1 MRVDHCNDK
10 DFPTDREMSKYTYIF
25 ANLKNIKGMI
35 MTVTK
40 KIVLLGDSSVGKTSL
55 IRRYV
60 FNIFDDAY
68 IVTIGSKV
76 SKKQFTISK
85 DGQSTQL
92 NLMIWDVIGREGYTS
107 IHTRTFAGVHG
118 AILVADLTR
127 KETLISLERYWIPI
141 LFKIVD
147 YIPLVFAC
155 NKSDL
160 TSSVDFDFDEL
171 QKVAGRYNN
180 GFEDTLPEHLTTSY
194 LTSAKTGDNVD
205 VTFKSLGHMLL
216 SEKITEDPIKELF
229 ESVKAM
235 GVSIQLDKD
244 SNIGA
249 LDGILADFCENFDD
263 DKLAMT
269 LIRQEI
275 YRAGVDVKNPTK
287 ESIFKVVEYF
297 AEVESE
303 YLDADQVATNKG
315 KRMNW
320 VRRVK

>member
-1 MRVDHCNDK
+1 M
-10 DFPTDREMSKYTYIF
+10 M
-25 ANLKNIKGMI
+25 

-118 AILVADLTR
+118 AILVADITR
-127 KETLISLERYWIPI
+127 KETLVSLERYWIPA
-141 LFKIVD
+141 LFKVVQ
-147 YIPLVFAC
+147 YVPLVFTC

-160 TSSVDFDFDEL
+160 HDQVSYDFNEL
-171 QKVAGRYNN
+171 QRIALKYNVN
-180 GFEDTLPEHLTTSY
+180 LSDVLPDRLSTSY
-194 LTSAKTGDNVD
+194 LTSAKTGENVS
-205 VTFKSLGHMLL
+205 VAFESLGHMLL
-216 SEKITEDPIKELF
+216 SEKILEDPIKELY
-229 ESVKAM
+229 ESMIAM
-235 GVSIQLDKD
+235 GVSRESDK
-244 SNIGA
+244 STAIGA
-249 LDGILADFCENFDD
+249 YDAILADFCENFDD
-263 DKLAMT
+263 DKLAMS
-269 LIRQEI
+269 LIRQETI
-275 YRAGVDVKNPTK
+275 RAGIDIRNPTK
-287 ESIFKVVEYF
+287 EGIQRVIEYF

-303 YLDADQVATNKG
+303 YLDSDKVAINREKRIAWAIQVK
-315 KRMNW
+315 
-320 VRRVK
+320 